1 MNPLDEIA
9 ITGIRAF
16 GRHGVFA
23 HERAE
28 GQEFVVDA
36 ALYLDGA
43 VVQRAAVTD
52 DVTDTVHYGEVAVRI
67 AEIIGGD
74 PVNLIETLAER
85 IATAVLEGWPV
96 HMVRIT
102 VHKPQAPIPVPF
114 DDVTVSVT
122 RVRMEGAL

>member
-122 RVRMEGAL
+122 RVRIEGAL

>member
-36 ALYLDGA
+36 ALYIDGA

-122 RVRMEGAL
+122 RVRIEGAL

>member
-9 ITGIRAF
+9 ITGICAF

-122 RVRMEGAL
+122 RVRIEGAL

>member
-1 MNPLDEIA
+1 M
-9 ITGIRAF
+9 
-16 GRHGVFA
+16 FA

-122 RVRMEGAL
+122 RVRIEGAL